1 MRHPRFATITL
12 GLGVL
17 LLALTEGCSCGDNGN
32 SSGSGGN
39 GGNGAGHGT
48 GTAQGGND
56 TGTFV
61 GSGASSGTGHQC
73 KNLECQQ
80 VKCSGGAKTTLSGVV
95 NDPAG
100 NLPLY
105 NVVVYVP
112 NAPIATLTDGA
123 SCDKC
128 STALSGD
135 PLVSTVTDTNGKF
148 LLEDVPVGSDI
159 PLVVQIGKWRR
170 QLTIPKVD
178 KCVETK
184 ITDTDTTRLPKN
196 KSEGHIPKIALS
208 TGGADPLECLL
219 PKIGLDLAEF
229 TPESGNGRINL
240 FHGSG
245 GASRY
250 DASLNGGANFSE
262 SDPTL
267 WGNMN
272 TPGSLMNYDIVLMAC
287 ESAQNPNT
295 KDGTALQAMFDYA
308 SAGGRIFASHWH
320 NYWLESGPAPFP
332 TTANFTNMA
341 DLNSITANI
350 DQTFPKGMAFA
361 QWLVNV
367 GGSTTLGQIDIV
379 AAQHTVTTSNDPP
392 SQQWITYSDPQDG
405 ASVQYF
411 TFNTPIGVPDKQQ
424 CGRFV
429 FSDIHVSD
437 GDTIGANFPNGC
449 THPDLSPQEKALLF
463 MLFDLSACVQ
473 NDKNPTCPP
482 GEDACGTGFP
492 ACPTGETC
500 SQGGCCINIP
510 H

>member
-1 MRHPRFATITL
+1 MLQRRATTFGL
-12 GLGVL
+12 GTGVL
-17 LLALTEGCSCGDNGN
+17 LLALTQGCSCGTTGDTGF
-32 SSGSGGN
+32 
-39 GGNGAGHGT
+39 GGNGAGHGS
-48 GTAQGGND
+48 ANGGNGGSS
-56 TGTFV
+56 GTFV
-61 GSGASSGTGHQC
+61 GSGASTGTSHGC

-80 VKCSGGAKTTLSGVV
+80 VKCSGGATTSITGVV

-100 NLPLY
+100 TLPLY

-112 NAPIATLTDGA
+112 NAPVDSIPDGA

-135 PLVSTVTDTNGKF
+135 PLVSTLTDTNGRF
-148 LLEDVPVGSDI
+148 ALDNVPVGKDI

-170 QLTIPKVD
+170 ELTIPKVD
-178 KCVETK
+178 KCVENK
-184 ITDTDTTRLPKN
+184 IMDPEQTRLPKN

-240 FHGSG
+240 FHGTG
-245 GASRY
+245 GANRY

-262 SDPTL
+262 ADPTL
-267 WGNMN
+267 WGQM
-272 TPGSLMNYDIVLMAC
+272 GSPANLMNYDIVLLAC
-287 ESAQNPNT
+287 ESGQFPNT
-295 KDGTALQAMFDYA
+295 KDATALQAMFDYA
-308 SAGGRIFASHWH
+308 TAGGRIFASHWH

-332 TTANFTNMA
+332 TTANFTNLP
-341 DLNSITANI
+341 DLNSITADI

-392 SQQWITYSDPQDG
+392 SQQWITYQDPNTG
-405 ASVQYF
+405 PSVQYF
-411 TFNTPIGVPDKQQ
+411 TFNTPIGVPDKDQ

-437 GDTIGANFPNGC
+437 GDVIGAPFPTGC

-482 GEDACGTGFP
+482 GEAACGTGFP
-492 ACPTGETC
+492 ACPTGQVC
-500 SQGGCCINIP
+500 SQGGCCTNIP